1 MERSIDEGLRVCINQ
16 VLAGDREA
24 FGELYDRTIHDVKK
38 TVSFLLD
45 NKQDAEDVIHDI
57 YLEVFKSLR
66 HFDQTRA
73 FSSWLTGVSIRQI
86 QNYRRRG
93 WKIVRLFNKV
103 NLLATAQTVPDIS
116 KEVVEQL
123 EQQQLMERIQHLPFK
138 FRSVLVLKYWH
149 GCSQNEIA
157 EILQLPVGTVKSRLH
172 HALIKAREIVSQ
184 QPLSLG
190 GDRS

>member
-1 MERSIDEGLRVCINQ
+1 M
-16 VLAGDREA
+16 
-24 FGELYDRTIHDVKK
+24 
-38 TVSFLLD
+38 
-45 NKQDAEDVIHDI
+45 
-57 YLEVFKSLR
+57 
-66 HFDQTRA
+66 
-73 FSSWLTGVSIRQI
+73 
-86 QNYRRRG
+86 
-93 WKIVRLFNKV
+93 
-103 NLLATAQTVPDIS
+103 
-116 KEVVEQL
+116 